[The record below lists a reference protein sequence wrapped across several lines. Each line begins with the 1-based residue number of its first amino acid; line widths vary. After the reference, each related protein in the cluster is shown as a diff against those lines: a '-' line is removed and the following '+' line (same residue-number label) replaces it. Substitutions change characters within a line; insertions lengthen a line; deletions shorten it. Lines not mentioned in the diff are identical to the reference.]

1 MYSVLCLIIF
11 NTHTHTHSTYTH
23 THTHTWLLYL
33 QLYCIMD
40 RIVSNQKLK
49 TTTYIVAAKEKQDNN
64 DYQTI
69 ISSKTGNFMMYI
81 IYA

>member
-1 MYSVLCLIIF
+1 
-11 NTHTHTHSTYTH
+11 
-23 THTHTWLLYL
+23 
-33 QLYCIMD
+33 MD